1 MFFFLLEGQA
11 QIWEQRLGILD
22 ECLHILN
29 QIQRKFVYLEPIFS
43 RGNALRGVLFWR
55 DGLGGFLGALP
66 KEQGRFRGVDK
77 EFRDIMAE
85 IASNPRLV
93 IFAQRKDLS
102 NMLKSMLDQLGR
114 CQKALNE
121 LLEVRI
127 LFFFFLFTYFL
138 SRKNVRS
145 FLDFTSSV
153 MMIYLK
159 FSVNQLI
166 LLSFNHI

>member
-1 MFFFLLEGQA
+1 MNVCIHSIKFKENLFISNRFLAEV
-11 QIWEQRLGILD
+11 IHSND
-22 ECLHILN
+22 
-29 QIQRKFVYLEPIFS
+29 
-43 RGNALRGVLFWR
+43 GVDR
-55 DGLGGFLGALP
+55 SIERIFLGALP

-121 LLEVRI
+121 LLEVRKFT
-127 LFFFFLFTYFL
+127 LPSFFI
-138 SRKNVRS
+138 S
-145 FLDFTSSV
+145 FLLGKTFDLSS
-153 MMIYLK
+153 
-159 FSVNQLI
+159 I
-166 LLSFNHI
+166 LLHW